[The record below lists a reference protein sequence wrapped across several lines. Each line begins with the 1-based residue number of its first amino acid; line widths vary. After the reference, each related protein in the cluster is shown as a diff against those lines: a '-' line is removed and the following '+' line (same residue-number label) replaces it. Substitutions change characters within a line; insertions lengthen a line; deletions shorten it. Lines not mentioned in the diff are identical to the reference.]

1 MEIKNNSLII
11 LIIFNFIFGKNK
23 YISFIIV
30 VIEYEY
36 SDYFCNVNIGVF
48 CKFGLV
54 IDKVIFYF

>member
-1 MEIKNNSLII
+1 MEKKNNSLII

-30 VIEYEY
+30 VIEY
-36 SDYFCNVNIGVF
+36 SDYFYNVNIGVF

>member
-1 MEIKNNSLII
+1 MEKKNNSLII

-30 VIEYEY
+30 VNEY

-48 CKFGLV
+48 CKFGLL
-54 IDKVIFYF
+54 IK

>member
-23 YISFIIV
+23 YIIFIIV
-30 VIEYEY
+30 VIEY

>member
-1 MEIKNNSLII
+1 MEKKINSLII

-30 VIEYEY
+30 VNEY